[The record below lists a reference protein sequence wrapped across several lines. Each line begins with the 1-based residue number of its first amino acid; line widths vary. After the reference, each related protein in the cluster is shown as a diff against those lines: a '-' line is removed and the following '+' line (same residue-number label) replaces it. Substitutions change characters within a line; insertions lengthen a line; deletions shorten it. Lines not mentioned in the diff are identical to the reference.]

1 MIRQLP
7 LPVLRFPTAPPRGLS
22 GPWIVALG
30 IALVLAIQ
38 PNWRDSVAVA
48 VAGAIALTLVA
59 AARWQLRWLPVV
71 VLIGCGVSLRL
82 SALGQPASDVSD
94 VTSAAIQVLMA
105 GGDPY
110 GLGYLVSR
118 PAGAAFP
125 YGPVALLWY
134 LPTWWDPTLIELAVT
149 GVLMGWLGLRAARGR
164 PLGLAIFALAPP
176 LVLASVDGS
185 NDTTAG
191 LLILAAMAVATR
203 RPAAGAAI
211 LAVAVAFKPYAIAWV
226 PAMLLWAGTPAVIAF
241 VAASVVAWG
250 PVLFLWG
257 PASYLKSLAM
267 AQETHLRSSYW
278 SVAAILDGIAPGLAP
293 RALESI
299 RYLLSGAVAV
309 VGALRVRSLDGV
321 IVVGT
326 MAFVIAQFAG
336 YFGSYVYI
344 AAIAPLL
351 CWRVDDWLRMGLP
364 ELSRAYGAVPAF
376 DRRFRGPVPSRVAAG
391 RSAPV
396 PAHPLPHAQPQL
408 QAQGAASLLQG
419 VQPGRAR
426 TGRPSRTAG

>member
-1 MIRQLP
+1 M
-7 LPVLRFPTAPPRGLS
+7 
-22 GPWIVALG
+22 VALG

-38 PNWRDSVAVA
+38 PIWRDSVAIA
-48 VAGAIALTLVA
+48 VAGAIGLTLVA

-71 VLIGCGVSLRL
+71 VLVVSGVALRL
-82 SALGQPASDVSD
+82 YAMGPPASDVAD

-125 YGPVALLWY
+125 YGPIALLWY
-134 LPTWWDPTLIELAVT
+134 LPTWWDPTLIELAVS
-149 GVLMGWLGLRAARGR
+149 GLLLGWLGLRAGRGR

-176 LVLASVDGS
+176 RVLAAVDGS

-191 LLILAAMAVATR
+191 LMILAAMALAVR
-203 RPAAGAAI
+203 RPALGAAV

-226 PAMLLWAGTPAVIAF
+226 PGLLVWAGLPAVIAF
-241 VAASVVAWG
+241 LVASVVAWG

-257 PASYLKSLAM
+257 PSSYLKSLAM

-299 RYLLSGAVAV
+299 RYVISGAVAV
-309 VGALRVRSLDGV
+309 IGARRVSTLDGV

-326 MAFVIAQFAG
+326 IAFVLAQFTG

-364 ELSRAYGAVPAF
+364 ELTRAYGAVPEIG
-376 DRRFRGPVPSRVAAG
+376 RRLGRPVPARATSVA
-391 RSAPV
+391 RSPHV
-396 PAHPLPHAQPQL
+396 PAHPFPHGQPQV
-408 QAQGAASLLQG
+408 QPNAPARLLQG
-419 VQPGRAR
+419 VQTGRAR
-426 TGRPSRTAG
+426 TGRASRTIG

>member
-1 MIRQLP
+1 VISLP
-7 LPVLRFPTAPPRGLS
+7 RLPQRGRS

-38 PNWRDSVAVA
+38 PIWRDSVAIA
-48 VAGAIALTLVA
+48 VAGAIALTLA
-59 AARWQLRWLPVV
+59 AAMRWQLRWLPVF
-71 VLIGCGVSLRL
+71 VLLGCGAALRL
-82 SALGQPASDVSD
+82 SALAGDAASDVSA
-94 VTSAAIQVLMA
+94 VTSAAIQVVLA

-134 LPTWWDPTLIELAVT
+134 LPTWWDPVLIEVAVS
-149 GVLMGWLGLRAARGR
+149 GLLMGWLGLRAAKGR
-164 PLGLAIFALAPP
+164 PIGLAIFALAPP

-191 LLILAAMAVATR
+191 LMILAAMAVATR

-226 PAMLLWAGTPAVIAF
+226 PALLLWAGLPSVLAF
-241 VAASVVAWG
+241 VGASIVAWG
-250 PVLFLWG
+250 PVLFMWG
-257 PASYLKSLAM
+257 PSSYLKSLAM

-299 RYLLSGAVAV
+299 RYLISGAVAV
-309 VGALRVRSLDGV
+309 VGALRVRTLDGV

-326 MAFVIAQFAG
+326 AAFVLAQFTG

-344 AAIAPLL
+344 AAVAPLL
-351 CWRVDDWLRMGLP
+351 CWRVDDWLQMGLP
-364 ELSRAYGAVPAF
+364 ELTRAYAAVPEIG
-376 DRRFRGPVPSRVAAG
+376 RRLARPTPVVRPAGG
-391 RSAPV
+391 RSAHV
-396 PAHPLPHAQPQL
+396 PAHPLPHAQPQV
-408 QAQGAASLLQG
+408 QPAAPARLLQG
-419 VQPGRAR
+419 VQSGRAR
-426 TGRPSRTAG
+426 TGRPTRTAG

>member
-1 MIRQLP
+1 MTGLLRLP
-7 LPVLRFPTAPPRGLS
+7 ARGRS

-30 IALVLAIQ
+30 VALVLAIQ
-38 PNWRDSVAVA
+38 PIWRDSVAVA

-59 AARWQLRWLPVV
+59 ATRWQLRWLPVV
-71 VLIGCGVSLRL
+71 VLIGAGVSLRL
-82 SALGQPASDVSD
+82 SALGDPASDVSD
-94 VTSAAIQVLMA
+94 VTSAAIQVLLA

-149 GVLMGWLGLRAARGR
+149 GALLGWLGLRAGRGR

-191 LLILAAMAVATR
+191 LMILAAMAVATR

-226 PAMLLWAGTPAVIAF
+226 PGLLAWAGIPALLAF
-241 VAASVVAWG
+241 VVASVVAWG

-257 PASYLKSLAM
+257 PSSYLKSLAM

-278 SVAAILDGIAPGLAP
+278 SVAAILDGIVPGLAP

-299 RYLLSGAVAV
+299 RYLISGAVALF
-309 VGALRVRSLDGV
+309 GALRVRSLDGV

-326 MAFVIAQFAG
+326 LAFVLAQFTG
-336 YFGSYVYI
+336 YFGSYVYL

-364 ELSRAYGAVPAF
+364 ELTRAYASVSGS
-376 DRRFRGPVPSRVAAG
+376 DRLFGRPVGEVAAG
-391 RSAPV
+391 ARSAPV

-408 QAQGAASLLQG
+408 QPGGAAGLLHG
-419 VQPGRAR
+419 VQPGRPR
-426 TGRPSRTAG
+426 TGRPSRTSG